1 MRTVSNVGVGKKNRL
16 EGIDKEK
23 IIAAS
28 HSRNTERRIVFY
40 DPFAE
45 KGARFTKY
53 VEDSGSKFI
62 SSMQFENNK
71 EK

>member
-1 MRTVSNVGVGKKNRL
+1 MRTVSNVGVEKKNRL
-16 EGIDKEK
+16 EGTDKEK
-23 IIAAS
+23 IVAAS
-28 HSRNTERRIVFY
+28 QSKNTERRIVFY

-45 KGARFTKY
+45 KSARFTKY

-62 SSMQFENNK
+62 SSMRFEINK

>member
-1 MRTVSNVGVGKKNRL
+1 MRTVNSVVVGKKNKL
-16 EGIDKEK
+16 EGTNKEK

-45 KGARFTKY
+45 KGACFTK
-53 VEDSGSKFI
+53 
-62 SSMQFENNK
+62 
-71 EK
+71 